1 MIISQRKKSLNR
13 IKLLKLDNQG
23 YNNGN
28 QRLRWASSSVG
39 NLVMTGS
46 GADYPEIITA
56 GWVDKKTNK
65 DRSDP

>member
-1 MIISQRKKSLNR
+1 MFIYDKITEEKTYWNKTFELNT
-13 IKLLKLDNQG
+13 QG

-56 GWVDKKTNK
+56 GW
-65 DRSDP
+65 